1 MTGSGKSLALGVL
14 PIPAVGSA
22 AWRACYPVP
31 PDLDLDLDLDC
42 GPWCRLCDAVL
53 VIERH
58 GWLCRQ
64 CLAWWDRTG
73 SHGVWVAGGPALA
86 GVTVNTVVDLGVQL
100 GPAAARWRR
109 FDLALA
115 LTIPAGIVLG
125 LGAFAG
131 WAYVQQSDEPL
142 LWTAVFLLVGLLL
155 IGAGLFLAQRWC
167 VGRVGGG
174 AR

>member
-1 MTGSGKSLALGVL
+1 MTALPV
-14 PIPAVGSA
+14 PSPGSA
-22 AWRACYPVP
+22 AWRARYPVP
-31 PDLDLDLDLDC
+31 PDLDLEC

-58 GWLCRQ
+58 GWLCAQ
-64 CLAWWDRTG
+64 CLAWWDRNG
-73 SHGVWVAGGPALA
+73 RRGVWVADGPALE
-86 GVTVNTVVDLGVQL
+86 GVTVSTVVDLGEQP

-125 LGAFAG
+125 LGAAAG
-131 WAYVQQSDEPL
+131 RELVQQAEQPL
-142 LWTAVFLLVGLLL
+142 LWAAVFMLAGLLL
-155 IGAGLFLAQRWC
+155 IGAGLVLAARWWA
-167 VGRVGGG
+167 GHAGGG

>member
-1 MTGSGKSLALGVL
+1 MTGSGKSPALGAL
-14 PIPAVGSA
+14 PIPTVGST
-22 AWRACYPVP
+22 AWRARYPVP
-31 PDLDLDLDLDC
+31 PNLDLDC

-64 CLAWWDRTG
+64 CLAWWDHTG
-73 SHGVWVAGGPALA
+73 AHGAWVADGPGLA
-86 GVTVNTVVDLGVQL
+86 GVTVNTVVDLGEQP

-109 FDLALA
+109 FDLASA
-115 LTIPAGIVLG
+115 LTLPAGIVLG
-125 LGAFAG
+125 LGAYAG
-131 WAYVQQSDEPL
+131 QAYVQQAERPL

-155 IGAGLFLAQRWC
+155 IGSGLVLAQRWWA
-167 VGRVGGG
+167 GRTGGG